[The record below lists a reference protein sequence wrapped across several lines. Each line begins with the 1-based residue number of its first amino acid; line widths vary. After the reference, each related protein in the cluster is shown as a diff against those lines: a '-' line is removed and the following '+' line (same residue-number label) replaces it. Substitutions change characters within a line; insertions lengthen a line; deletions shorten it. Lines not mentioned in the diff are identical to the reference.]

1 MIIFSNVGCSGILW
15 SLHCS
20 WLRTPSGPT
29 PLPCGFLLQV
39 SASTASCPLSWV
51 PSSPIL
57 AVARNSSSLARHLVS
72 GPASPLLQ
80 VGSVEE
86 FQGQERSVILI
97 STVRSS
103 QSFVQLDL
111 DFNLGFLKNP
121 KV

>member
-1 MIIFSNVGCSGILW
+1 MELKLPELG
-15 SLHCS
+15 LH
-20 WLRTPSGPT
+20 
-29 PLPCGFLLQV
+29 
-39 SASTASCPLSWV
+39 LS
-51 PSSPIL
+51 P
-57 AVARNSSSLARHLVS
+57 
-72 GPASPLLQ
+72 LQ